1 MPVLGTLESPP
12 ARNDHA
18 CLRQGHTL
26 AARCDRRE
34 LHKLEL
40 FRGRVGLELH
50 DIRRCGA
57 LGERD
62 GPWPHRDYRRHLDAH
77 LGAHLSGIH
86 RPPDLECVA
95 RYGERGDVG
104 GVRTA
109 QACRETSAQI
119 AAVEGRAKHH
129 EIGLLRLDL
138 LRKSTHERKRG
149 ISVARD
155 LEDRRLAERLRLRG
169 ELEAHAPQTA
179 IPTLRDDEDLHRTFA
194 SSRSKVA
201 SC

>member
-1 MPVLGTLESPP
+1 MLDG
-12 ARNDHA
+12 AR
-18 CLRQGHTL
+18 
-26 AARCDRRE
+26 
-34 LHKLEL
+34 
-40 FRGRVGLELH
+40 
-50 DIRRCGA
+50 
-57 LGERD
+57 
-62 GPWPHRDYRRHLDAH
+62 PHRDYRRHLDAH

-95 RYGERGDVG
+95 RYGERDDVG

-155 LEDRRLAERLRLRG
+155 LEDRRLAELLRLRG

-201 SC
+201 SCCAVCLASPSLRILPAPRAGGGSIATISRAGADESTFSDAKARSGISFFFAFMIPGRLG